1 MGLNVREDPIPH
13 AELQATSRWYIDRC
27 HVDFVATGNPL
38 YAFEAFVKGRQLGLA
53 LPEWVLEYL
62 QRGMEKFR
70 DCYLDFSFGRGSNT
84 PAEALAAAFGFKD
97 EPRHGKR
104 SGGPTSWTDFKLES
118 RRCHMGAYVDI
129 VIMEWGE
136 ATGKVKKSAAILEAT
151 RRYNKANAAKVSEA
165 TMRRAWVE
173 FHQIL
178 SRSRRKDLRHEL
190 AELVNRIFVASDRSG

>member
-1 MGLNVREDPIPH
+1 
-13 AELQATSRWYIDRC
+13 
-27 HVDFVATGNPL
+27 
-38 YAFEAFVKGRQLGLA
+38 
-53 LPEWVLEYL
+53 
-62 QRGMEKFR
+62 
-70 DCYLDFSFGRGSNT
+70 
-84 PAEALAAAFGFKD
+84 
-97 EPRHGKR
+97 
-104 SGGPTSWTDFKLES
+104 
-118 RRCHMGAYVDI
+118 MGAYVDI